1 MTLNENH
8 TNPRAPLADRF
19 RTYLPVVID
28 IETGGFNSATDAI
41 LEISAV
47 ILEMDQEES
56 LVIKQTFLTELF
68 LLMAQILKRQP
79 LNLLGLTLIIRFELR
94 DPKKSSFR
102 RCSSSLGRR

>member
-28 IETGGFNSATDAI
+28 IETGGFNSRTDAI

-47 ILEMDQEES
+47 ILEM
-56 LVIKQTFLTELF
+56 T
-68 LLMAQILKRQP
+68 
-79 LNLLGLTLIIRFELR
+79 
-94 DPKKSSFR
+94 R
-102 RCSSSLGRR
+102 RKT

>member
-1 MTLNENH
+1 MTLNDNH

-47 ILEMDQEES
+47 ILEMDQEEN
-56 LVIKQTFLTELF
+56 LVIKQTFF
-68 LLMAQILKRQP
+68 LYLEI
-79 LNLLGLTLIIRFELR
+79 
-94 DPKKSSFR
+94 
-102 RCSSSLGRR
+102 